1 MSKKLIINKRQL
13 GLIKQYVQENTA
25 NVRLKN
31 KIHEFLEAD
40 YEPSMGVKKMANE
53 FYDQPLIKK
62 KIDGS
67 SITPKALA
75 EYISHKF
82 AGMNRSE
89 INDCIEG
96 WYRGDYDKE
105 IGMRKGKK

>member
-13 GLIKQYVQENTA
+13 GIISNYVSENMA

-31 KIHEFLEAD
+31 KIHEFLDVD

-53 FYDQPLIKK
+53 FYNQPLINK

-67 SITPKALA
+67 SITPQALA
-75 EYISHKF
+75 DYITHKF
-82 AGMNRSE
+82 AGISKSE

-96 WYRGDYDKE
+96 WYYGDYDKE
-105 IGMRKGKK
+105 TGMRRKK

>member
-13 GLIKQYVQENTA
+13 SVIKNYVSETVA

-31 KIHEFLEAD
+31 KINDFLDAD

-53 FYDQPLIKK
+53 FFDQPLIKK

-67 SITPKALA
+67 SITPNALA

-82 AGMNRSE
+82 AGMKRSE

-96 WYRGDYDKE
+96 WYYGDYDKE
-105 IGMRKGKK
+105 IGMRRKK

>member
-13 GLIKQYVQENTA
+13 GVIKSYVIENVA

-31 KIHEFLEAD
+31 KIYEFLSSD

-53 FYDQPLIKK
+53 FYNQPLINK

-67 SITPKALA
+67 SITPQALA
-75 EYISHKF
+75 EYIAHKF
-82 AGMNRSE
+82 AGLKKNE

-96 WYRGDYDKE
+96 WYYGDYDKE
-105 IGMRKGKK
+105 IGMRRKK